1 MAKMNDN
8 NQIEDIA
15 AKAELLE
22 NVSEDVE
29 EINLAG
35 YQVTKAE
42 LFSHTKEP
50 AITVWENRVKFNMAC
65 LRKFPGV
72 THIQILI
79 HPEQKRLI
87 IRPCKPDS
95 LTRFAGQTAAEK
107 RNLRIAICFAG
118 YLQPNCLT

>member
-65 LRKFPGV
+65 LRQ
-72 THIQILI
+72 H
-79 HPEQKRLI
+79 R
-87 IRPCKPDS
+87 
-95 LTRFAGQTAAEK
+95 
-107 RNLRIAICFAG
+107 AINKVLSSKA
-118 YLQPNCLT
+118 